1 MRVILLKVDIQDC
14 IFCKIISGEVPANI
28 VLENDSILAFEDIEP
43 QAPVHILIIP
53 KKHITSI
60 NDIKFKD
67 RDICGDMLLAAKQIA
82 KISNINNSGYRT
94 IFNTNEDGGQTVF
107 HIHMHLLGGRKMKW
121 PPG

>member
-28 VLENDSILAFEDIEP
+28 VLENDSILAFKDIEP

-82 KISNINNSGYRT
+82 KTSNINNSGYRT
-94 IFNTNEDGGQTVF
+94 IFNTNEDAGQTVF

>member
-1 MRVILLKVDIQDC
+1 MQDC
-14 IFCKIISGEVPANI
+14 IFCKIISGKVPANI
-28 VLENDSILAFEDIEP
+28 VLENDSILAFKDIEP

-60 NDIKFKD
+60 NDIEFKD

-82 KISNINNSGYRT
+82 KTLNIKNSGYRT
-94 IFNTNEDGGQTVF
+94 IFNTNEDAGQTVF
-107 HIHMHLLGGRKMKW
+107 HIHMHLLGGRKMKS

>member
-1 MRVILLKVDIQDC
+1 MQDC

-28 VLENDSILAFEDIEP
+28 VLENDSILAFKDIEP

-60 NDIKFKD
+60 NDIKFND